1 MELNIGFI
9 GAGKVGCTLGK
20 YFAENDARA
29 TAEGAGYVAQGEKFE
44 DRIVLKGYYSLHRH
58 SSQDAAR
65 FTGAKPYDSIEDLV
79 GECDIVFIT
88 VPDGEISSGWCDIS
102 RMDIKGKSICH
113 CSGSLSSA
121 EAFEGIGRTGAFGYS
136 IHPLFAVSDKYSA
149 YSELPGVF
157 FTLEEH
163 EENPILIDEADG
175 KNREL
180 YMLKLTEILESKG
193 NPVRRISSENKCLY
207 HLGAA
212 VASNLVC
219 GLVDLSIELIEKC
232 GFGKNDAVKA
242 LAPILKGNM
251 EHTADKGPEKSL
263 TGPVER
269 NDTATVQKHMDAV
282 EGEERE
288 IYRLLSE
295 RLVKLAQSRHPNR
308 DYTDM
313 NKILMSEKGRER

>member
-1 MELNIGFI
+1 M
-9 GAGKVGCTLGK
+9 
-20 YFAENDARA
+20 
-29 TAEGAGYVAQGEKFE
+29 
-44 DRIVLKGYYSLHRH
+44 
-58 SSQDAAR
+58 
-65 FTGAKPYDSIEDLV
+65 
-79 GECDIVFIT
+79 
-88 VPDGEISSGWCDIS
+88 
-102 RMDIKGKSICH
+102 
-113 CSGSLSSA
+113 
-121 EAFEGIGRTGAFGYS
+121 
-136 IHPLFAVSDKYSA
+136 
-149 YSELPGVF
+149 
-157 FTLEEH
+157 
-163 EENPILIDEADG
+163 
-175 KNREL
+175 
-180 YMLKLTEILESKG
+180 
-193 NPVRRISSENKCLY
+193 
-207 HLGAA
+207 
-212 VASNLVC
+212 ASNLVC
-219 GLVDLSIELIEKC
+219 GLVDMSIELIEKC